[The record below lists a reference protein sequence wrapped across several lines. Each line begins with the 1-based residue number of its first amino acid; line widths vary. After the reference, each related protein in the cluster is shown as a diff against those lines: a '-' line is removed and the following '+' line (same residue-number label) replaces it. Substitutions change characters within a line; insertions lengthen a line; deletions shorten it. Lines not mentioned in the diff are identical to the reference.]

1 MWWSPYSNF
10 PSCPH
15 HVLYG
20 LWREEQGLLFLIQSS
35 RILLRIIFCICSGLF
50 SFFSCRSS
58 LKPFAFLSSH
68 WHIWR
73 VQVSCFVEHSSIWAY
88 LFPHV
93 YIYIYFFMSEN
104 SSTFVFETLP
114 TNRFVENIKLLY
126 YIFKIFFRQRNIFSG
141 ISYPVALPPKIE
153 FHSTQSALSHP
164 LCGLEKE
171 PEKPMSL
178 WGKQAVSFERNL
190 ALR

>member
-1 MWWSPYSNF
+1 MFSCTTTVQFPHSGSLALIRPYWMWWSPYSNF
-10 PSCPH
+10 PSCPD

-93 YIYIYFFMSEN
+93 SLYIYIFH
-104 SSTFVFETLP
+104 VW
-114 TNRFVENIKLLY
+114 KLI
-126 YIFKIFFRQRNIFSG
+126 YICF
-141 ISYPVALPPKIE
+141 
-153 FHSTQSALSHP
+153 
-164 LCGLEKE
+164 
-171 PEKPMSL
+171 
-178 WGKQAVSFERNL
+178 WGPAYKQICWKY
-190 ALR
+190 